1 MREKFQCQDE
11 ISVRVFFFDTIN
23 ANLSDILTYNYS
35 NAIEKTIE
43 LIKKNEIWKAIKR
56 CKLNDVSKFND
67 ILNRVLKILMNKLIS
82 HLKSLF

>member
-1 MREKFQCQDE
+1 MTNTQKSREQRARMREKFQCQDE

-43 LIKKNEIWKAIKR
+43 LIKKNEI
-56 CKLNDVSKFND
+56 
-67 ILNRVLKILMNKLIS
+67 
-82 HLKSLF
+82 